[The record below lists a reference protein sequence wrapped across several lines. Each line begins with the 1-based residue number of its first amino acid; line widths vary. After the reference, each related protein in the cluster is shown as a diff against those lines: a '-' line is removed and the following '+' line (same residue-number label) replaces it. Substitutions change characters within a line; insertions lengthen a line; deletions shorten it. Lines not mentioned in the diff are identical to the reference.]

1 VVQNGSIKM
10 PNLVAPA
17 WLVAEVRRAK
27 KGTSTDQIEQ
37 TSGLLSRLGL
47 TTVCD
52 SARCPNR
59 GECFSHRTV
68 TFLILGDVCT
78 RGCTFCAVRLG
89 RPDGPLDADE
99 PERLSQAVGELGLAH
114 VVITSVTRDDLPDSG
129 AVHYAKT
136 VEALRRHCPT
146 VTIELLVPDFMG
158 SDKALSTVL
167 AACPDILAHNIETV
181 PRLYREVRRGADYH
195 RSLWVLHKAKVLAP
209 QIITKSGVMLGLGE
223 SDEEVRAVLY
233 DLAATGCEMVTLGQ
247 YLAPSLTSTPVA
259 RYVLHNEFDQ
269 WRTNA
274 LAMGF
279 KSVVSGPLVR
289 SSYKASLF
297 FGELA

>member
-1 VVQNGSIKM
+1 M

-27 KGTSTDQIEQ
+27 KGTSADQIEQ

-78 RGCTFCAVRLG
+78 RGCAFCAVRHG
-89 RPDGPLDADE
+89 RPDGPPDADE
-99 PERLSQAVGELGLAH
+99 PERLAQAVGELGLAH
-114 VVITSVTRDDLPDSG
+114 VVITSVTRDDLPDGG

-136 VEALRRHCPT
+136 VGALRRHCPT
-146 VTIELLVPDFMG
+146 VKIELLVPDFLG
-158 SDKALSTVL
+158 SEKALATVL
-167 AACPDILAHNIETV
+167 AAGPDILAHNMETV

-195 RSLWVLHKAKVLAP
+195 RSLSVLHKAKVLAP
-209 QIITKSGVMLGLGE
+209 QIISKSGIMLGLGE
-223 SDEEVRAVLY
+223 TDEEVHAVLY
-233 DLAATGCEMVTLGQ
+233 DLAASGCEMVTLGQ
-247 YLAPSLTSTPVA
+247 YLAPSLTSKPVA
-259 RYVLHNEFDQ
+259 RYVSHNEFDR
-269 WRTNA
+269 WRTKA
-274 LAMGF
+274 LAIGF
-279 KSVVSGPLVR
+279 KIVVSGPLVR

-297 FGELA
+297 FRELA

>member
-1 VVQNGSIKM
+1 M
-10 PNLVAPA
+10 PKLVAPA

-27 KGTSTDQIEQ
+27 KGTSAEQIEQ

-47 TTVCD
+47 PTVCD

-78 RGCTFCAVRLG
+78 RRCAFCAVRHG

-99 PERLSQAVGELGLAH
+99 PERVAQAVGELGLAH
-114 VVITSVTRDDLPDSG
+114 VVVTSVTRDDLPDGG
-129 AVHYAKT
+129 AGHYAQ
-136 VEALRRHCPT
+136 VVGALRRRCPT
-146 VTIELLVPDFMG
+146 VNVELLVPDFLG
-158 SDKALSTVL
+158 SEEALATVL
-167 AACPDILAHNIETV
+167 AAGPDILAHNLETV

-195 RSLWVLHKAKVLAP
+195 RSLRLLHKSKALAP
-209 QIITKSGVMLGLGE
+209 QIITKSGMMLGLGE
-223 SDEEVRAVLY
+223 SDEEVHAVLY

-247 YLAPSLTSTPVA
+247 YLAPSMMSTPVA
-259 RYVLHNEFDQ
+259 RYVSHNEFDQ
-269 WRTNA
+269 WRNKA

>member
-1 VVQNGSIKM
+1 M

-27 KGTSTDQIEQ
+27 KGTSADQIEQ
-37 TSGLLSRLGL
+37 TSGLLSRMGL
-47 TTVCD
+47 STVCD

-68 TFLILGDVCT
+68 TFLILGDICT
-78 RGCTFCAVRLG
+78 RGCSFCAVRHG
-89 RPDGPLDADE
+89 RPAGPPDVDE
-99 PERLSQAVGELGLAH
+99 PERLAQAISELGLTH
-114 VVITSVTRDDLPDSG
+114 VVITSVTRDDLSDGG

-136 VEALRRHCPT
+136 VGALRRHCLT
-146 VTIELLVPDFMG
+146 VKIELLVPDFLG
-158 SDKALSTVL
+158 SEKALATVL
-167 AACPDILAHNIETV
+167 AAGPDILAHNIETV

-195 RSLWVLHKAKVLAP
+195 LSLRLLHKSKALAP
-209 QIITKSGVMLGLGE
+209 RIITKSGVMLGLGE
-223 SDEEVRAVLY
+223 SDEEIHAVLY
-233 DLAATGCEMVTLGQ
+233 DLAATGCEMLTLGQ
-247 YLAPSLTSTPVA
+247 YLAPSMMSTPVA
-259 RYVLHNEFDQ
+259 RYVSHTEFHQ
-269 WRTNA
+269 WRNKA

>member
-1 VVQNGSIKM
+1 MKM

-17 WLVAEVRRAK
+17 WLVEEVRRAK

-37 TSGLLSRLGL
+37 TSGLLSHLGL
-47 TTVCD
+47 PTVCD

-78 RGCTFCAVRLG
+78 RRCTFCAVRHG
-89 RPDGPLDADE
+89 RPAGPPDADE
-99 PERLSQAVGELGLAH
+99 PERLAQAVGELGLTH

-129 AVHYAKT
+129 AGHYAQ
-136 VEALRRHCPT
+136 VVGALRRRCPA
-146 VTIELLVPDFMG
+146 VKVELLVPDFLG
-158 SDKALSTVL
+158 SEEALATVL
-167 AACPDILAHNIETV
+167 AAYPDILAHNLETV
-181 PRLYREVRRGADYH
+181 PRLYRQVRRGANYH
-195 RSLWVLHKAKVLAP
+195 RSLRVLHKAKALAP
-209 QIITKSGVMLGLGE
+209 RIITKSGVMLGLGE
-223 SDEEVRAVLY
+223 SADEVQAVLY

-247 YLAPSLTSTPVA
+247 YLAPSLAYTPVA
-259 RYVLHNEFDQ
+259 RYVSRNEFDQ
-269 WRTNA
+269 WRTKA

-279 KSVVSGPLVR
+279 KSVASGPLVR